1 MKMVLIKMPRAFILI
16 NANLGTESALV
27 GKLKKMPHV
36 KQAYFVYGVY
46 DVIAEIEAETIEQLK
61 EVIAGN
67 IRGLDEV
74 RSTLTMVVIE

>member
-1 MKMVLIKMPRAFILI
+1 
-16 NANLGTESALV
+16 
-27 GKLKKMPHV
+27 
-36 KQAYFVYGVY
+36 VYGVY
-46 DVIAEIEAETIEQLK
+46 DVIAEVEAESMEQLK

>member
-1 MKMVLIKMPRAFILI
+1 MPRAFVLI
-16 NANLGTESALV
+16 NANLGTESTLV
-27 GKLKKMPHV
+27 SKLKKIPQV

-46 DVIAEIEAETIEQLK
+46 DVIAEVEAETMEQLK

>member
-1 MKMVLIKMPRAFILI
+1 MPRAFILI

-27 GKLKKMPHV
+27 SKLKKMPHV

-46 DVIAEIEAETIEQLK
+46 DVIAEVEAETMEQLK
-61 EVIAGN
+61 EVIAGS

>member
-46 DVIAEIEAETIEQLK
+46 DVIAEIEAETMEQLK

>member
-1 MKMVLIKMPRAFILI
+1 MPRAFVLI
-16 NANLGTESALV
+16 NANLGTESTLV
-27 GKLKKMPHV
+27 SKLKKMPQV

-46 DVIAEIEAETIEQLK
+46 DVIAEVEAETMEQLK
-61 EVIAGN
+61 EVIAGS

>member
-1 MKMVLIKMPRAFILI
+1 MPRAFVLI
-16 NANLGTESALV
+16 NANLGTESTLV
-27 GKLKKMPHV
+27 SKLKKMPQV

-46 DVIAEIEAETIEQLK
+46 DVIAEVEAETMEQLK